1 MIDFSEKVRRLSV
14 LVDKQEAGDLV
25 RASQFEFTYA
35 EAAKQP
41 ISLIMPIGDRSFHD
55 GELFAVMDMNLPEGF
70 LLAQL
75 RERAPKT
82 PPTKM
87 HLLALMGSNGIGRL
101 AYRQPGVAPAAVPS
115 GIDRA
120 RLLRDGAGKDG
131 KIFMEL
137 VDAYLAT
144 GSGLSGVQPKIVV
157 LERGTFPIPN
167 LIVKVGGMTYPGVSA
182 NEYLCLRAAK
192 RAKLDVPSHNLSDD
206 GNLLIIDR
214 FDLREKGVRF
224 GFEDIAALLDLRVGA
239 ALSDRKYKGSYED
252 VANVLRDFCTDKTAD
267 VAKFFEQVALT
278 VMLRNGD
285 GHLKNFGVMYDEER
299 VWLAPVY
306 DVVTTTIYNY
316 ERSNGVFV
324 TDRTMALKLR
334 VGEKERPYPT
344 REELIAFGSDVC
356 GVAAPAEALEKIAQA
371 MDETLADAAG
381 DDRIPADTLR
391 AMTEEWQTSI
401 ANYGTD
407 WSKVP
412 AGRKRRAGLNE

>member
-14 LVDKQEAGDLV
+14 LVDNQEGGDLV
-25 RASQFEFTYA
+25 RASQYEFAYA
-35 EAAKQP
+35 EGAKHP
-41 ISLIMPIGDRSFHD
+41 ISLIMPIGDRSFRD

-87 HLLALMGSNGIGRL
+87 HLLALMGTNGIGWL
-101 AYRQPGVAPAAVPS
+101 AYQQPGIRPAPVPT
-115 GIDRA
+115 GVDRA
-120 RLLRDGAGKDG
+120 HLLRNGAGKDG

-157 LERGTFPIPN
+157 PERGTFPIPN
-167 LIVKVGGMTYPGVSA
+167 LIVKVGGLTYPGVTA
-182 NEYLCLRAAK
+182 NEFLCLQAAK

-214 FDLREKGVRF
+214 FDLRVGGVRF
-224 GFEDIAALLDLRVGA
+224 GFEDVAALLDLRVGA
-239 ALSDRKYKGSYED
+239 ALSDRKYRGSYED
-252 VANVLRDFCTDKTAD
+252 VANVLRDFCTAKTEE
-267 VAKFFEQVALT
+267 VAKFFEQVALV

-285 GHLKNFGVMYDEER
+285 GHLKNFGVLYDELR

-306 DVVTTTIYNY
+306 DLVTTTIYKY

-334 VGEKERPYPT
+334 VGENERPYPT
-344 REELIAFGSDVC
+344 REELIAFGRDVC
-356 GVAAPAEALEKIAQA
+356 GVPAPADVLEKLAQA

-381 DDRIPADTLR
+381 DDRMPAQTLSAMKQEWR
-391 AMTEEWQTSI
+391 ASI
-401 ANYGTD
+401 NAYGID
-407 WSKVP
+407 WSTVP
-412 AGRKRRAGLNE
+412 AGHRRRKS